1 MIVGTAGHIDH
12 GKTALVKALT
22 GVDADRL
29 ADEKARGITIDL
41 GFAYLPLEGGRVV
54 GFVDVPGHERF
65 VHNMLAGAAGIDAV
79 LLVVAAD
86 DGPMPQTIEH
96 LHIVDLLGIRR
107 GLVALAKAD
116 LADADRRAEV
126 AAAISDLIGGTGLEG
141 SEIVPVSALTGEG
154 LDEVRV
160 WLRETSEAVG
170 ARATEG
176 RFRLAV
182 DRCFTVAG
190 AGTVV
195 TGTVFS
201 GRIGVGGSVHVL
213 PSGLGARIRAIH
225 AQNRPAEAAVGGQ
238 RCALN
243 LAGAKISREA
253 IHRGDWVV
261 DPATQVTTV
270 RLDAT
275 CTLLASE
282 PRPLAHWTPVHLH
295 LAASHVPGRVALLQD
310 EPIRP
315 GERGLIQLVLDRP
328 IAALW
333 GDRFVL
339 RDTSARR
346 TMGGGLVL
354 DVRAPRRR
362 RRTPERLAALGALAE
377 DQPAAA
383 LGRRLAQPPG
393 WIDFSAFVEDRNLA
407 APQQEALARREAVVR
422 LRAGER
428 EIAMA
433 AAGWTG
439 LRARLR
445 ELLVTF
451 HRENPDLAG
460 IPAERLR
467 LVVPERLPG
476 PTFATALQVLA
487 KAGAV
492 ALDGAWVRLPE
503 HTVRLKPEDERL
515 WHEVA
520 PFLQRERFRPPRV
533 RDIAN
538 DLGIPEAAVRRLMK
552 LLARMGRLEEVAHDH
567 FFLRTTVAEM
577 AGIAAAIAAGK
588 PSGEFTAADLRD
600 RLDNGRKVAIQI
612 LEFFDRHGVTLRRG
626 DLRRVSQDRVGLFGE
641 PAPAPTEGNRSRW
654 SGRTSNPDGAVSR
667 SLVGSTPTPFRH
679 SARERP

>member
-29 ADEKARGITIDL
+29 AEEKKARGITIDL
-41 GFAYLPLEGGRVV
+41 GFAYLPLDDGRIV

-96 LHIVDLLGIRR
+96 LQIVDLLGIRR
-107 GLVALAKAD
+107 GLVALTKAD
-116 LADADRRAEV
+116 LADADRRAAV
-126 AAAISDLIGGTGLEG
+126 AAATRDLLAGTGLEDC
-141 SEIVPVSALTGEG
+141 EIVPVSVVTCEG
-154 LDEVRV
+154 LDELRV
-160 WLRETSEAVG
+160 WLDETSDAVG
-170 ARATEG
+170 AHATDG

-190 AGTVV
+190 SGTVV
-195 TGTVFS
+195 TGTVFA
-201 GRIGVGGSVHVL
+201 GRVDVGASVHVL
-213 PSGLGARIRAIH
+213 PSGLEARVRAIH
-225 AQNRPAEAAVGGQ
+225 AQNRPAEAGMAGQ

-243 LAGAKISREA
+243 LAGAKITKEA

-261 DPATQVTTV
+261 DAATQITTA

-310 EPIRP
+310 EPIRS
-315 GERGLIQLVLDRP
+315 GERGKIQLVLDRP

-346 TMGGGLVL
+346 TMGGGMVI

-362 RRTPERLAALGALAE
+362 RRTPERLAALDALEEEQVAV
-377 DQPAAA
+377 A
-383 LGRRLAQPPG
+383 LRRRLAQPPG

-407 APQQEALARREAVVR
+407 PPQREALVEPLGLVR
-422 LRAGER
+422 FRAGEH
-428 EIAMA
+428 EVAMA

-445 ELLVTF
+445 DHLTTF
-451 HRENPDLAG
+451 HREQPDRAG

-467 LVVPERLPG
+467 TMMPERLPA
-476 PTFATALQVLA
+476 PAFAAALQGLA
-487 KAGAV
+487 KAGEV
-492 ALDGAWVRLPE
+492 ALD
-503 HTVRLKPEDERL
+503 
-515 WHEVA
+515 
-520 PFLQRERFRPPRV
+520 
-533 RDIAN
+533 
-538 DLGIPEAAVRRLMK
+538 
-552 LLARMGRLEEVAHDH
+552 
-567 FFLRTTVAEM
+567 
-577 AGIAAAIAAGK
+577 
-588 PSGEFTAADLRD
+588 
-600 RLDNGRKVAIQI
+600 
-612 LEFFDRHGVTLRRG
+612 
-626 DLRRVSQDRVGLFGE
+626 
-641 PAPAPTEGNRSRW
+641 
-654 SGRTSNPDGAVSR
+654 
-667 SLVGSTPTPFRH
+667 
-679 SARERP
+679 SA

>member
-29 ADEKARGITIDL
+29 AEERARGITIDL
-41 GFAYLPLEGGRVV
+41 GFAYLPLEDGRIA

-86 DGPMPQTIEH
+86 DGPMPQTVEH
-96 LHIVDLLGIRR
+96 LQIADLLGIAR
-107 GLVALAKAD
+107 GLVALTKAD
-116 LADADRRAEV
+116 LAGSDRRNEV
-126 AAAISDLIGGTGLEG
+126 AAAIHDLLAGTGLEG
-141 SEIVPVSALTGEG
+141 SEIVPVSVVTGEG
-154 LDEVRV
+154 LDELRV
-160 WLRETSEAVG
+160 WLQETSEALG
-170 ARATEG
+170 ARATDA

-195 TGTVFS
+195 TGTVFA
-201 GRIGVGGSVHVL
+201 GRIGVGASVHVV
-213 PSGLGARIRAIH
+213 PTGLEARVRAIH
-225 AQNRPAEAAVGGQ
+225 AQNRPAEVGMAGQ

-243 LAGAKISREA
+243 LAGAKITKEA

-261 DPATQVTTV
+261 DPATQVTTA

-295 LAASHVPGRVALLQD
+295 LAASHVPGRVALLQGQ
-310 EPIRP
+310 PIRP
-315 GERGLIQLVLDRP
+315 GEEGRIQLVLDRP
-328 IAALW
+328 IAALR

-362 RRTPERLAALGALAE
+362 RRTPERLAVLGALEE
-377 DQPAAA
+377 DQPAAS
-383 LGRRLAQPPG
+383 LGRLLALPPG
-393 WIDFSAFVEDRNLA
+393 WIDLSAFVEDRNLA
-407 APQQEALARREAVVR
+407 PPQQEALVEQLGLVR

-428 EIAMA
+428 VVAMA
-433 AAGWTG
+433 APGWTG

-451 HRENPDLAG
+451 HRDNPDLAG

-467 LVVPERLPG
+467 LLLPGRLPA
-476 PTFATALQVLA
+476 PAFAAALQALA

-515 WHEVA
+515 WRQVA
-520 PFLQRERFRPPRV
+520 PLLERERFRPPRV
-533 RDIAN
+533 RDVAN
-538 DLGIPEAAVRRLMK
+538 DLRVPEAAVRRLMK
-552 LLARMGRLEEVAHDH
+552 LLARMGRVEEVAHDH

-641 PAPAPTEGNRSRW
+641 PAPVPTEGNRSRW

-679 SARERP
+679 SAR

>member
-12 GKTALVKALT
+12 GKTTLVKALT

-29 ADEKARGITIDL
+29 AEEKARGITIDL
-41 GFAYLPLEGGRVV
+41 GFAYLTLESGRVV

-86 DGPMPQTIEH
+86 DGPMPQTLEH
-96 LHIVDLLGIRR
+96 LQIIDLLGVRR
-107 GLVALAKAD
+107 GIVALAKAD
-116 LADADRRAEV
+116 LADAERRAEV
-126 AAAISDLIGGTGLEG
+126 MVEIRELVAGTGLEG
-141 SEIVPVSALTGEG
+141 SEIVPVSVLTGEG
-154 LDEVRV
+154 LDELRV
-160 WLRETSEAVG
+160 WLEEATDAVA
-170 ARATEG
+170 ARSTDG

-195 TGTVFS
+195 TGTVFA
-201 GRIGVGGSVHVL
+201 GRIGVGESVHVL
-213 PSGLGARIRAIH
+213 PAGLEARVRAIH

-243 LAGAKISREA
+243 LAGAKVTREA
-253 IHRGDWVV
+253 IRRGDWVV
-261 DPATQVTTV
+261 DPATQITTV
-270 RLDAT
+270 RFDAT

-282 PRPLAHWTPVHLH
+282 SRPLAHWTPIHLH

-315 GERGLIQLVLDRP
+315 GERGRIQLVLDRP

-346 TMGGGLVL
+346 TMAGGMVL
-354 DVRAPRRR
+354 DARAPRRR
-362 RRTPERLAALGALAE
+362 RRTPERLAALSALEE
-377 DQPAAA
+377 DQAAA
-383 LGRRLAQPPG
+383 SLGRLLAQPPG

-407 APQQEALARREAVVR
+407 QPQQEALAESEAVVR

-445 ELLVTF
+445 DLLVTF
-451 HRENPDLAG
+451 HREHPDLAG
-460 IPAERLR
+460 ISSERLR
-467 LVVPERLPG
+467 LMVPGRLPA
-476 PTFATALQVLA
+476 PAFAAALQVLA
-487 KAGAV
+487 KSGAV

-515 WHEVA
+515 WREVG
-520 PFLQRERFRPPRV
+520 PLLQRERFRPPRV

-538 DLGIPEAAVRRLMK
+538 ALGVPEAVVRRLMK
-552 LLARMGRLEEVAHDH
+552 LLARMGRVEEVAHDH

-577 AGIAAAIAAGK
+577 AGIAAAIAAGRS
-588 PSGEFTAADLRD
+588 SGEFTAADLRD
-600 RLDNGRKVAIQI
+600 RLDNGRKIAIQI

-626 DLRRVSQDRVGLFGE
+626 DLRRVVPDRVGLFGE
-641 PAPAPTEGNRSRW
+641 PTPAPKEGNRSRW

-679 SARERP
+679 SVR

>member
-29 ADEKARGITIDL
+29 AEEKARGITIDL
-41 GFAYLPLEGGRVV
+41 GFAYLPLDDGRIV

-96 LHIVDLLGIRR
+96 LQIVDLLGIRR
-107 GLVALAKAD
+107 GLVALTKAD
-116 LADADRRAEV
+116 LADADRRAAV
-126 AAAISDLIGGTGLEG
+126 AAATRDLLAGTGLEG
-141 SEIVPVSALTGEG
+141 CEIVPVSVVTGEG
-154 LDEVRV
+154 LDELRV
-160 WLRETSEAVG
+160 WLDETSEAVG
-170 ARATEG
+170 AHATDG

-190 AGTVV
+190 SGTVV
-195 TGTVFS
+195 TGTVFA
-201 GRIGVGGSVHVL
+201 GRVDVGASVHVL
-213 PSGLGARIRAIH
+213 PSGLEARVRAIH
-225 AQNRPAEAAVGGQ
+225 AQNRPAEAGMAGQ

-243 LAGAKISREA
+243 LAGAKIAKEA

-261 DPATQVTTV
+261 DAATQITTA

-295 LAASHVPGRVALLQD
+295 LAASHVSGRVALLQD

-315 GERGLIQLVLDRP
+315 GERGKIQLVLDRP

-346 TMGGGLVL
+346 TMGGGMVV

-362 RRTPERLAALGALAE
+362 RRTPERLADLDALEEEQAAVAL
-377 DQPAAA
+377 
-383 LGRRLAQPPG
+383 RRLLAQPPG

-407 APQQEALARREAVVR
+407 PPQREALVEPLGLVR
-422 LRAGER
+422 FRAGER
-428 EIAMA
+428 EVAMA

-445 ELLVTF
+445 DHLTTF
-451 HRENPDLAG
+451 HREQPDRAG

-467 LVVPERLPG
+467 TMMPERLPA
-476 PTFATALQVLA
+476 PAFAAALQVLA
-487 KAGAV
+487 KAGEV

-503 HTVRLKPEDERL
+503 HTVRLTPEDERL
-515 WHEVA
+515 WRQVG
-520 PFLQRERFRPPRV
+520 PLLQRERFRPPRV
-533 RDIAN
+533 RDIAS
-538 DLGIPEAAVRRLMK
+538 DLGVAEAAVRRLMK
-552 LLARMGRLEEVAHDH
+552 LLARMGRVEEVAHDH

-577 AGIAAAIAAGK
+577 VGIAAAIAASK

-626 DLRRVSQDRVGLFGE
+626 DLRRIAHERVGLFGE
-641 PAPAPTEGNRSRW
+641 PALAPKEGNHSRW

-667 SLVGSTPTPFRH
+667 SLVGSTPTPLRH
-679 SARERP
+679 SVR

>member
-29 ADEKARGITIDL
+29 AEEKARGITIDL
-41 GFAYLPLEGGRVV
+41 GFAYLPLDDGRIV

-65 VHNMLAGAAGIDAV
+65 VRNMLAGAAGIDAV

-96 LHIVDLLGIRR
+96 LQIVDLLGIRR
-107 GLVALAKAD
+107 GLVALTKAD
-116 LADADRRAEV
+116 LAAADRRTEV
-126 AAAISDLIGGTGLEG
+126 AAAISGLLAGTGLES
-141 SEIVPVSALTGEG
+141 SEIVPVSVVTGEG
-154 LDEVRV
+154 LDELRV
-160 WLRETSEAVG
+160 WLQEISEAVG
-170 ARATEG
+170 GRATDG

-195 TGTVFS
+195 TGTVFA
-201 GRIGVGGSVHVL
+201 GRVDVGASVHVL
-213 PSGLGARIRAIH
+213 PSGLEARVRAIH
-225 AQNRPAEAAVGGQ
+225 AQNRPAEAGIAGQ

-243 LAGAKISREA
+243 LAGAKINKEA

-261 DPATQVTTV
+261 DPMTQITTA

-275 CTLLASE
+275 CSLLASE
-282 PRPLAHWTPVHLH
+282 SRALAHWTPVHLH

-315 GERGLIQLVLDRP
+315 GERGKIQLVLDRP

-346 TMGGGLVL
+346 TMGGGMVI
-354 DVRAPRRR
+354 DVRALRRR
-362 RRTPERLAALGALAE
+362 RRTPERLAALGALE
-377 DQPAAA
+377 EEHAAVA
-383 LGRRLAQPPG
+383 LRRLLARPPG
-393 WIDFSAFVEDRNLA
+393 WIGFSAFVEDRNLA
-407 APQQEALARREAVVR
+407 PNQREPLIEQLGLVR

-428 EIAMA
+428 EVAMA

-439 LRARLR
+439 LRGRVRDHL
-445 ELLVTF
+445 TSF
-451 HRENPDLAG
+451 HREQPDRAG

-467 LVVPERLPG
+467 TMMPERLPA
-476 PTFATALQVLA
+476 PVFAAALQVLA
-487 KAGAV
+487 KAGEV

-503 HTVRLKPEDERL
+503 HTVRLTPEDERL
-515 WHEVA
+515 WRHVG
-520 PFLQRERFRPPRV
+520 PRLQRERFRPPRV

-538 DLGIPEAAVRRLMK
+538 DLGVAEAAVRRLMK
-552 LLARMGRLEEVAHDH
+552 LLARMGRVEEVAQDH

-577 AGIAAAIAAGK
+577 AGIAVAIAAGK

-600 RLDNGRKVAIQI
+600 RLDNGRKVTIQI

-626 DLRRVSQDRVGLFGE
+626 DLRRIAHERVGLFGE
-641 PAPAPTEGNRSRW
+641 PALAPTEGNHSRW

-667 SLVGSTPTPFRH
+667 SLVGSTPTPLRH
-679 SARERP
+679 SVR